1 VDGVKISVIIP
12 LYNAE
17 KYLARAVESLI
28 QTGYPA
34 LEIIVVD
41 DGSTDSSL
49 QVAHTIEGQYP
60 ATVRVFQ
67 HEDRANHG
75 ISAARNLGIKKS
87 TGELICFLDDD
98 DFVFPHRFRTSVPIL
113 ESDMTI
119 DGVYEL
125 TRMEFEGPPDG
136 KAFWN
141 KDGSFGITERLESE
155 ELLRCLL
162 KGRIW
167 HPNAILFRRS
177 LLDRTGLFPADRR
190 FPEDCHL
197 WLRMACVGR
206 IVGGDLTDPVCV
218 YSREENNT
226 YHYTLE
232 RKVDIVRVMTD
243 VYSWAKEKHLN
254 KTTLRTLF
262 EGVRDYVLNGIIVA
276 RESGQRDIAKKIIIS
291 ALTLD
296 TMGLMREYRLLK
308 QVLSIYLTAA

>member
-1 VDGVKISVIIP
+1 VKISVIVP

-49 QVAHTIEGQYP
+49 QVAHTIEGQCP

-98 DFVFPHRFRTSVPIL
+98 DFVFPHRFCTSVPIL
-113 ESDMTI
+113 AHDMTI

-125 TRMEFEGPPDG
+125 TRMEFEGRPDG
-136 KAFWN
+136 NAFWN
-141 KDGSFGITERLESE
+141 EDGSFGITERLESE
-155 ELLRCLL
+155 ALLQCLL

-190 FPEDCHL
+190 FPEDCHM

-206 IVGGDLTDPVCV
+206 IVGGNLTDPVSV
-218 YSREENNT
+218 YARDENNT

-232 RKVDIVRVMTD
+232 KKVDMVRVMTD
-243 VYSWAKEKHLN
+243 VYSWAKEKRLN
-254 KTTLRTLF
+254 QTILRTLF
-262 EGVRDYVLNGIIVA
+262 EGVRNYVLNGIIVA

-296 TMGLMREYRLLK
+296 TMGLMRDYRLLK